1 MKNLLLAL
9 IFCLSTNLFAQE
21 INFSVIKNGEMVL
34 KNNETIRFS
43 SLEEQG
49 DKIYFFNLSS
59 QQKEHVYK
67 SSIKSIDGVQLIPS
81 NGVGKQNSL
90 EQTSKQIKK
99 LEYINSRNILLDG
112 KKLSKGELIHLLE
125 SKPFALNQYKSGVSQ
140 KTVGSFLIGFGAGL
154 FVGNGITNLSMSGDE
169 ERKNPTIL
177 FFIGGG
183 LAASGIVLKITGA
196 NSIKNSI
203 STYNKE
209 NLAYN
214 KSNLDFKFLVSNNG
228 AGLRLNF

>member
-67 SSIKSIDGVQLIPS
+67 SS
-81 NGVGKQNSL
+81 N
-90 EQTSKQIKK
+90 
-99 LEYINSRNILLDG
+99 
-112 KKLSKGELIHLLE
+112 
-125 SKPFALNQYKSGVSQ
+125 
-140 KTVGSFLIGFGAGL
+140 
-154 FVGNGITNLSMSGDE
+154 
-169 ERKNPTIL
+169 
-177 FFIGGG
+177 
-183 LAASGIVLKITGA
+183 
-196 NSIKNSI
+196 
-203 STYNKE
+203 
-209 NLAYN
+209 
-214 KSNLDFKFLVSNNG
+214 
-228 AGLRLNF
+228 